1 MRHHVPMTTNL
12 QQLFR
17 HNLWANRLILDTCA
31 RLSPDQ
37 LEATVVGTYGSI
49 GRTLAHLVSA
59 EDSYAARL
67 AARPRRFRWA
77 EAAPAPSVGELRAV
91 LESVGPELV
100 ELAGGT
106 PETLVLEMLRDGQ
119 PVPVP
124 GWIIL
129 AQVIDHGREHRTHI
143 ATILTQLGIEPP
155 DMDGWSFMEPGTS
168 AEV

>member
-1 MRHHVPMTTNL
+1 M
-12 QQLFR
+12 
-17 HNLWANRLILDTCA
+17 
-31 RLSPDQ
+31 Q

-67 AARPRRFRWA
+67 AARPRRFRWD
-77 EAAPAPSVGELRAV
+77 EAAPAPSVAELRAA

-100 ELAGGT
+100 ELAGST
-106 PETLVLEMLRDGQ
+106 PEALVLEVLRDGQ

-155 DMDGWSFMEPGTS
+155 DMDGWSSRSLARRGGVAPAGRGTGTPDLL
-168 AEV
+168 ERDDPRWYLDT

>member
-1 MRHHVPMTTNL
+1 MSTNL

-17 HNLWANRLILDTCA
+17 HNLWSNRLILDACA
-31 RLSPDQ
+31 GLTPGQ
-37 LEATVVGTYGSI
+37 LDTSVVGTYGSI
-49 GRTLAHLVSA
+49 SRTLAHLVSA

-67 AARPRRFRWA
+67 APRSRRYRWD
-77 EAAPAPSVGELRAV
+77 EAKPAPPVEELRGV
-91 LESVGPELV
+91 LESVGPELI
-100 ELAGGT
+100 ELAGST
-106 PETLVLEMLRDGQ
+106 PETLVVEVLRDGQ

-129 AQVIDHGREHRTHI
+129 TQVIDHGREHRTHI

-155 DMDGWSFMEPGTS
+155 DMDGWEFQYAGAA